1 MLHVVMPWFAMT
13 CRAVRG
19 EFRSADTMNTPV
31 SPMPAAP
38 KNLPRFLPTLTE
50 VVHIPVATPVAGEAA
65 ISADDIIDRVML
77 RLDGPLQGALQ
88 AVLGT
93 LVVEKMRE
101 LEPRIRDEVDRVVRL
116 AVEDA
121 IAQDF
126 DLPQTP
132 QSPAG

>member
-1 MLHVVMPWFAMT
+1 
-13 CRAVRG
+13 
-19 EFRSADTMNTPV
+19 
-31 SPMPAAP
+31 MPAAP

-121 IAQDF
+121 IAQEF